1 MAYDNLC
8 KLIAENHPLEIA
20 TWILGHPPEDIEILK
35 TELSIEPIRA
45 DAISFFKTTGRIL
58 HIEFQTRW
66 RSKPPIPLRSLDYWV
81 RLHRQ
86 YKVPI
91 DQYVILLCPS
101 TEDNQITNF
110 FQVDKTCHEFNIIR
124 LWEEDPTPFLN
135 NPVLLPFAS
144 LAQTD
149 NRDDLIRQV
158 AQQVDTIAEPNIRGQ
173 VASYVQILAG
183 LRYDK
188 NAIKRLF
195 REEIM
200 RESVI
205 YQDILHEGE
214 LKGELKGRQESRQEI
229 ALKMLVKGTPID
241 LITEFTGLTIAEVQA
256 LAKSVS

>member
-45 DAISFFKTTGRIL
+45 DAISFFKASGRIL
-58 HIEFQTRW
+58 HLEFQTRW
-66 RSKPPIPLRSLDYWV
+66 PSDPPMPLRQLDYWV

-86 YKVPI
+86 HKVPI
-91 DQYVILLCPS
+91 DQCVIILCPS
-101 TEDNQITNF
+101 AEDHQITNVF
-110 FQVDKTCHEFNIIR
+110 RAANTRHEFQIIR
-124 LWEEDPTPFLN
+124 LWEQDPAPFLN
-135 NPVLLPFAS
+135 NPILLPFAS

-149 NRDDLIRQV
+149 NPDRLIQQV
-158 AQQVDTIAEPNIRGQ
+158 AQQVKTIPEPSIRGQ
-173 VASYVQILAG
+173 VTSYVQILAG

-188 NAIKRLF
+188 NVIQSLL
-195 REEIM
+195 REDMM

-205 YQDILHEGE
+205 YQDILQE
-214 LKGELKGRQESRQEI
+214 GRQEGRQEGHQEVALNLLREGMLHETI
-229 ALKMLVKGTPID
+229 AKV
-241 LITEFTGLTIAEVQA
+241 TGLTIAEVQA